1 MEQLAM
7 DANMNMLTGMLSTCK
22 NKTMK
27 LDHRSSNI
35 SEAEKQ
41 AFQNCLQKFSEAP
54 NIVM

>member
-1 MEQLAM
+1 M

-27 LDHRSSNI
+27 LDHRSNNI
-35 SEAEKQ
+35 SEAEKV

>member
-27 LDHRSSNI
+27 LNHSSKETFVINYK
-35 SEAEKQ
+35 S
-41 AFQNCLQKFSEAP
+41 F
-54 NIVM
+54 